1 MNRSNDYKIISELLK
16 EYYDK
21 DIPDSELY
29 KRLEN
34 VDKLSLFLVAH
45 FLDIDKKRYQKE
57 FDKIQDKKILNLYL
71 NQK

>member
-1 MNRSNDYKIISELLK
+1 MNRVNDYKIISELLK

-21 DIPDSELY
+21 DISDNELY
-29 KRLEN
+29 KKLEN

-71 NQK
+71 N